1 MSSVTID
8 TSLAKWQH
16 ILELTPAERET
27 ILGPYQ
33 EYLERFGDDYL
44 NRDLTSLHH
53 QKPSQTQSKSTQK
66 TKTPISHE
74 ERKLQKQRINQL
86 QRTVEQLER
95 KSLKTKTNFKI
106 LKSILARRD
115 TFNLPIQSKFRN
127 FKKAGKR
134 AKDAYST
141 SAELGGN

>member
-1 MSSVTID
+1 M
-8 TSLAKWQH
+8 
-16 ILELTPAERET
+16 
-27 ILGPYQ
+27 
-33 EYLERFGDDYL
+33 

-95 KSLKTKTNFKI
+95 EIAKNEDQLQDIEEHFGKEGYFQS
-106 LKSILARRD
+106 AD
-115 TFNLPIQSKFRN
+115 QSKFRN

-134 AKDAYST
+134 AKC
-141 SAELGGN
+141 LLNIFRIGRQLVLN